1 MADAICRWRNG
12 TPETVVELVNSMPHI
27 IMSIGQFRNVMS
39 DKWDG
44 FFRTPYQLAC
54 QLGLYC
60 EAEDGVYYPRFD
72 HDITIAEAEEY
83 LYRWFPRYYIP
94 NPYTNKNGFRELSC
108 PVYFVKSLYEY
119 TKEHPNCDYKTAYEH
134 CFKETAKNND
144 DIIRN
149 YINRYS
155 QVLTFSPEGKLNIT
169 EADPNKI
176 FMGMDKNNKK
186 AFFDNFNIMRN
197 DVAIDFKLQQIYYGA
212 PGTGKSHIIKETIA
226 DESVVR
232 TTFHPDS
239 DYSTFVGAYKPT
251 TKEVKLRDVSG
262 HVIKE
267 EGKDVTENKI
277 VYEFVSQAFLQAYI
291 QAWKFY
297 AEAVKDGDVKKQ
309 FLVIEEINRGNCAQ
323 IFGDLFQLLDRN
335 DFGFSDY
342 PIHADNDMQKH
353 LAHAFAGLTIAKEDE
368 INACYRGKDIVT
380 KVLKGELLLLPD
392 NLYIWATMNTSDQSL
407 FPIDS
412 AFKRRWDW
420 QYMPITDGK
429 KGWKIEADGN
439 LYDWWQFL
447 EKMNDKIGSITNS
460 EDKKLGYFFCKTKDG
475 VISAE
480 TFVGKVIFYIWN
492 DVFKDFAEESGDLF
506 RDSDGTL
513 LTFNK
518 FYTIGTEGR
527 TEVAEEKITHLFQNL
542 KLESVEEVIE
552 DEDGNS
558 EFSKKRDY
566 SKFSVNG
573 NGKYAKN
580 NLATESIKQYISLNP
595 AMPAETVIANWK
607 SLGYIV
613 PHFVESKEEYDARTD
628 NSKRSSEISCGGTV
642 IYVAHN
648 GYGNNGQVFKLIDAV
663 NKQGWGLTLAK
674 VEE

>member
-1 MADAICRWRNG
+1 MIFISKFRSNDLIPSKG
-12 TPETVVELVNSMPHI
+12 KQIEFNS
-27 IMSIGQFRNVMS
+27 GVAAN
-39 DKWDG
+39 
-44 FFRTPYQLAC
+44 FFRFTDDEHIVTFECYSVADRDVKENIRVRL
-54 QLGLYC
+54 
-60 EAEDGVYYPRFD
+60 
-72 HDITIAEAEEY
+72 
-83 LYRWFPRYYIP
+83 
-94 NPYTNKNGFRELSC
+94 KLS
-108 PVYFVKSLYEY
+108 PARG
-119 TKEHPNCDYKTAYEH
+119 DYKIYQNEDDSPDLKDFFLNVLNLNATDNLGDYFAIRKISDVNYVLYYVPKAAL
-134 CFKETAKNND
+134 FTDFISSVKDQFFFIPDETKKD
-144 DIIRN
+144 
-149 YINRYS
+149 S
-155 QVLTFSPEGKLNIT
+155 VLQQY
-169 EADPNKI
+169 D
-176 FMGMDKNNKK
+176 
-186 AFFDNFNIMRN
+186 
-197 DVAIDFKLQQIYYGA
+197 LQQIYYGA
-212 PGTGKSHIIKETIA
+212 PGTGKSNTIKKLTA

-335 DFGFSDY
+335 ESGFSDY

-353 LAHAFAGLTIAKEDE
+353 LAHAFAGLTIARADE

-380 KVLKGELLLLPD
+380 KVLSGELLLLPD

-420 QYMPITDGK
+420 QYIPIADGGK
-429 KGWKIEADGN
+429 EWKIEVNGN

-475 VISAE
+475 IISAE

-518 FYTIGTEGR
+518 FYTVGTDGKPY
-527 TEVAEEKITHLFQNL
+527 VVEEKIE
-542 KLESVEEVIE
+542 KLLLNVGLTPDESQDVDSNEEI
-552 DEDGNS
+552 DDLNS
-558 EFSKKRDY
+558 QSEGTQRDRTKYSINGQGSYLKKRLPFEVVSLY
-566 SKFSVNG
+566 V
-573 NGKYAKN
+573 KN
-580 NLATESIKQYISLNP
+580 NPGLSAQKISDIWGGLKTMIRQIVITSTDYEQKLSTTSDSIFTTRYYELDLTNGEK
-595 AMPAETVIANWK
+595 
-607 SLGYIV
+607 
-613 PHFVESKEEYDARTD
+613 
-628 NSKRSSEISCGGTV
+628 
-642 IYVAHN
+642 IYVYN
-648 GYGNNGQVFKLIDAV
+648 QFKPETITDFITKVNNQKWEIYI
-663 NKQGWGLTLAK
+663 AK

>member
-1 MADAICRWRNG
+1 MIFVSKFRLNDLNPSKGKQIEFNSGVVANFFGFADDEHI
-12 TPETVVELVNSMPHI
+12 VNFECYSVADSRVRENIRVWLKLSPARGDYKI
-27 IMSIGQFRNVMS
+27 
-39 DKWDG
+39 
-44 FFRTPYQLAC
+44 YQN
-54 QLGLYC
+54 
-60 EAEDGVYYPRFD
+60 EDGSQDLKDFFLNVLSLNATDNLDDYFAIRKISDVRYVLYYVPK
-72 HDITIAEAEEY
+72 A
-83 LYRWFPRYYIP
+83 
-94 NPYTNKNGFRELSC
+94 
-108 PVYFVKSLYEY
+108 
-119 TKEHPNCDYKTAYEH
+119 
-134 CFKETAKNND
+134 
-144 DIIRN
+144 
-149 YINRYS
+149 
-155 QVLTFSPEGKLNIT
+155 
-169 EADPNKI
+169 
-176 FMGMDKNNKK
+176 
-186 AFFDNFNIMRN
+186 AFFT
-197 DVAIDFKLQQIYYGA
+197 DFISSVKDQFFFIPDEPKKDRVLQQYNLQQIYYGA
-212 PGTGKSHIIKETIA
+212 PGTGKSHIIKELTA

-335 DFGFSDY
+335 ESGFSDY

-420 QYMPITDGK
+420 QYIPITDGGK
-429 KGWKIEADGN
+429 EWKIEASGN

-460 EDKKLGYFFCKTKDG
+460 EDKKIGYFFCKTKDG

-518 FYTIGTEGR
+518 FYTVGADGKPY
-527 TEVAEEKITHLFQNL
+527 VVEEKIE
-542 KLESVEEVIE
+542 KLLLNVGLTPDESQDVDSNEET
-552 DEDGNS
+552 DELNS
-558 EFSKKRDY
+558 QSEGSQRDKTKYSINGQGSYLKKRLPFEVVSLY
-566 SKFSVNG
+566 V
-573 NGKYAKN
+573 KN
-580 NLATESIKQYISLNP
+580 NPGLSAQKLSDIWGGLKTMIRQI
-595 AMPAETVIANWK
+595 VIT
-607 SLGYIV
+607 S
-613 PHFVESKEEYDARTD
+613 TD
-628 NSKRSSEISCGGTV
+628 YEQKLSTTSDSMFKTRYYEFDLTNGEK
-642 IYVAHN
+642 IYVYN
-648 GYGNNGQVFKLIDAV
+648 QFKPETITDFITKVNNQK
-663 NKQGWGLTLAK
+663 WGIYIAK

>member
-1 MADAICRWRNG
+1 MDLKSFLDTISEKSQFKAMLNTRCGCITFMNSGRRGDNKSFQMSLDSLLITLKDIRANIVKFKPIKDYNEGQWRDAAPAYYSDATANTTSTVQTKPLFSLLSKLIIWGNQNDLMGKIDSDNYMAVEERYLDAAISRL
-12 TPETVVELVNSMPHI
+12 EEL
-27 IMSIGQFRNVMS
+27 
-39 DKWDG
+39 
-44 FFRTPYQLAC
+44 C
-54 QLGLYC
+54 QQY
-60 EAEDGVYYPRFD
+60 DPDMKRK
-72 HDITIAEAEEY
+72 
-83 LYRWFPRYYIP
+83 
-94 NPYTNKNGFRELSC
+94 TNLEN
-108 PVYFVKSLYEY
+108 
-119 TKEHPNCDYKTAYEH
+119 
-134 CFKETAKNND
+134 
-144 DIIRN
+144 
-149 YINRYS
+149 IN
-155 QVLTFSPEGKLNIT
+155 
-169 EADPNKI
+169 
-176 FMGMDKNNKK
+176 
-186 AFFDNFNIMRN
+186 
-197 DVAIDFKLQQIYYGA
+197 LQQIYYGA

-297 AEAVKDGDVKKQ
+297 SEAVKDGDVKKQ

-335 DFGFSDY
+335 ESGFSDY

-353 LAHAFAGLTIAKEDE
+353 LAHAFAGLTIAREDE
-368 INACYRGKDIVT
+368 INACYREKDIVT

-420 QYMPITDGK
+420 QYIPITDGG

-518 FYTIGTEGR
+518 FYTVGTDGKPY
-527 TEVAEEKITHLFQNL
+527 VVEEKIE
-542 KLESVEEVIE
+542 KLLLNVGLTPDESQDVDSNEEI
-552 DEDGNS
+552 DDLNSQSDGSQRDRTKYSINGEGS
-558 EFSKKRDY
+558 YSKKRLPFEVVKLYVENNPGLSAQELSDIWGGLETMIRQIVITSTDY
-566 SKFSVNG
+566 DQKLSTTSDSRFNIRYYDLDLANG
-573 NGKYAKN
+573 EK
-580 NLATESIKQYISLNP
+580 
-595 AMPAETVIANWK
+595 
-607 SLGYIV
+607 
-613 PHFVESKEEYDARTD
+613 
-628 NSKRSSEISCGGTV
+628 
-642 IYVAHN
+642 IYVYN
-648 GYGNNGQVFKLIDAV
+648 QFKPETITDFITKVNNQKWVHI
-663 NKQGWGLTLAK
+663 AK

>member
-1 MADAICRWRNG
+1 MIFVSKFRLNDLNPSKGKQIEFNSGVVANFFGFADDEHI
-12 TPETVVELVNSMPHI
+12 VNFECYSVADSRVRENIRVWLKLSPARGDYKI
-27 IMSIGQFRNVMS
+27 
-39 DKWDG
+39 
-44 FFRTPYQLAC
+44 YQN
-54 QLGLYC
+54 
-60 EAEDGVYYPRFD
+60 EDGSQDLKDFFLNVLSLNATDNLDDYFAIRKISDVRYVLYYVPK
-72 HDITIAEAEEY
+72 A
-83 LYRWFPRYYIP
+83 
-94 NPYTNKNGFRELSC
+94 
-108 PVYFVKSLYEY
+108 
-119 TKEHPNCDYKTAYEH
+119 
-134 CFKETAKNND
+134 
-144 DIIRN
+144 
-149 YINRYS
+149 
-155 QVLTFSPEGKLNIT
+155 
-169 EADPNKI
+169 
-176 FMGMDKNNKK
+176 
-186 AFFDNFNIMRN
+186 AFFT
-197 DVAIDFKLQQIYYGA
+197 DFISSVKDQFFFIPDEPKKDRVLQQYNLQQIYYGA
-212 PGTGKSHIIKETIA
+212 PGTGKSHIIKELTA

-239 DYSTFVGAYKPT
+239 DYSTFVGVYKPT

-335 DFGFSDY
+335 EAGFSDY

-353 LAHAFAGLTIAKEDE
+353 LAHAFAGLTIARADE

-380 KVLKGELLLLPD
+380 KILRGELLLLPD

-420 QYMPITDGK
+420 QYIPITDGGK
-429 KGWKIEADGN
+429 EWKIEADGN

-460 EDKKLGYFFCKTKDG
+460 EDKKLGYFFCKTKDEI
-475 VISAE
+475 ISAE

-518 FYTIGTEGR
+518 FYTIGAEGR